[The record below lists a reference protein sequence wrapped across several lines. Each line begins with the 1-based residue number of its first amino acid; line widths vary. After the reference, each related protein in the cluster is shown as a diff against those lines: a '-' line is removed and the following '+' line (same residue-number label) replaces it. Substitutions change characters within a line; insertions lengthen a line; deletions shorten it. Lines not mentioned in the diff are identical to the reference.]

1 MRCQEVV
8 SCWWEAAVVGNQ
20 MSCRS
25 SVTAR
30 SHLIVKVEAVIVI
43 GLLGGKSHRPGS
55 TAPMCLLS
63 RAGIVSIHDFRRTGE
78 AEAAQLIGVEAA
90 AATAGGSHPCLTC
103 LRVGG

>member
-1 MRCQEVV
+1 
-8 SCWWEAAVVGNQ
+8 
-20 MSCRS
+20 
-25 SVTAR
+25 
-30 SHLIVKVEAVIVI
+30 
-43 GLLGGKSHRPGS
+43 
-55 TAPMCLLS
+55 MCLLS

>member
-1 MRCQEVV
+1 MPSRT
-8 SCWWEAAVVGNQ
+8 
-20 MSCRS
+20 
-25 SVTAR
+25 SVMAR

-43 GLLGGKSHRPGS
+43 GLLGGKSHGPRS
-55 TAPMCLLS
+55 TAPMRLLS

-103 LRVGG
+103 LRVGGSSTTTLRGPRA